1 MNRSIAFV
9 LNRGAVRT
17 GLPAGTVTLDY
28 LRRERRLT
36 GTREG
41 CREGDCGACA
51 VLLGELMPKA
61 GVVDAG
67 AATGRAGS
75 GQVLYRTVNS
85 CLLPLGELQGRH
97 LVTVE
102 GLNPLEVNQRPES
115 TLPALSPIQECFLE
129 EGASQC
135 GFCTPG
141 FVVALSGYLLRCPRP
156 VLDEA
161 LEAVAGNICRCTGY
175 ASIRR
180 AIARLLERCRPG
192 EAGQTG
198 TGVESR
204 GDVVAAAGSRAA
216 AGTSG
221 ASGGG
226 PANLRRLVE
235 LGIVPRYFLDIPARL
250 ESLAASE
257 RKSVRREDRSGG
269 AGRGAEVLVAG
280 GTDLFV
286 QRPEELEDGPLR
298 FLGREEGLSGLRRD
312 NGRIMIGAGATME
325 QLRDLPELAAT
336 TGPIAE
342 ALQWIASSPIRQ
354 RATVGGNL
362 VNASPIGD
370 LTVLFLALGARLGLK
385 SADGMREV
393 ALEDFYRGY
402 KQLDLA
408 SGEVLA
414 WVAFVP
420 PVEGAFVG
428 FEKVARRK
436 HLDIAS
442 VNSAALLKVEAVPD
456 GQAEPGAPGGG
467 GRILEAR
474 LSAGGVAPVPLLLPR
489 SAQHLVGKAVSPQVF
504 REALDIAQEEI
515 APISD
520 VRGSAGYKRLALRQ
534 LLIAHFLGAFAQ
546 ELAGEDWR

>member
-67 AATGRAGS
+67 TATGRAGS

-204 GDVVAAAGSRAA
+204 GGGAAS
-216 AGTSG
+216 
-221 ASGGG
+221 
-226 PANLRRLVE
+226 LRRLVE

-257 RKSVRREDRSGG
+257 SKSARREDRSGG

-414 WVAFVP
+414 WVAFAP

-442 VNSAALLKVEAVPD
+442 VNSAAFLKVEAVPD

-489 SAQHLVGKAVSPQVF
+489 SAQHLLGKAVSPQVF

>member
-1 MNRSIAFV
+1 M
-9 LNRGAVRT
+9 
-17 GLPAGTVTLDY
+17 
-28 LRRERRLT
+28 
-36 GTREG
+36 
-41 CREGDCGACA
+41 
-51 VLLGELMPKA
+51 
-61 GVVDAG
+61 
-67 AATGRAGS
+67 
-75 GQVLYRTVNS
+75 
-85 CLLPLGELQGRH
+85 
-97 LVTVE
+97 
-102 GLNPLEVNQRPES
+102 
-115 TLPALSPIQECFLE
+115 
-129 EGASQC
+129 
-135 GFCTPG
+135 
-141 FVVALSGYLLRCPRP
+141 
-156 VLDEA
+156 
-161 LEAVAGNICRCTGY
+161 
-175 ASIRR
+175 
-180 AIARLLERCRPG
+180 
-192 EAGQTG
+192 
-198 TGVESR
+198 
-204 GDVVAAAGSRAA
+204 
-216 AGTSG
+216 
-221 ASGGG
+221 
-226 PANLRRLVE
+226 
-235 LGIVPRYFLDIPARL
+235 
-250 ESLAASE
+250 
-257 RKSVRREDRSGG
+257 
-269 AGRGAEVLVAG
+269 AG

-286 QRPEELEDGPLR
+286 QRPEELEGGPLR

-414 WVAFVP
+414 WVAFAP